1 MADECRGGGSATVIL
16 SLLVGAAIGGSIALL
31 LAPSSGQETRK
42 KLQSSGDEALDRLHA
57 MLGDA
62 EHKLR
67 EPLDEIQELLR
78 DKKEIFIAAVEAGK
92 QAAKQQADKQQAE
105 HKKSAKA

>member
-1 MADECRGGGSATVIL
+1 MADDCKNGGSATVLL
-16 SLLVGAAIGGSIALL
+16 SFLVGAAIGGGLTLL
-31 LAPSSGQETRK
+31 LAPRSGQETRE
-42 KLQSSGDEALDRLHA
+42 KLLNSGDEALDRLHA
-57 MLGDA
+57 LLGDA

-92 QAAKQQADKQQAE
+92 QAAKEKAE
-105 HKKSAKA
+105 QKKPAKA